1 MLNQSELVKC
11 KMCFVHI
18 LAKTYAGVFLL
29 MCIVLRAISG
39 DQFGGGLCRRAR
51 RDPHCAAG
59 ALHLHCAVCSVQ
71 LVHGLVL
78 IVQSVVREVYS
89 FQCALCSVQA

>member
-1 MLNQSELVKC
+1 MLNQSELVKS

-18 LAKTYAGVFLL
+18 LPKTYVGVFLL

-59 ALHLHCAVCSVQ
+59 ALHLHCAVCSWCNVQ
-71 LVHGLVL
+71 GLVL
-78 IVQSVVREVYS
+78 SV
-89 FQCALCSVQA
+89 